1 MLSPGYGILFAT
13 LGGTML
19 LRNKAKRRWLNLLER
34 ALFVRSGFGWLA
46 RRRRERLMLLQP

>member
-34 ALFVRSGFGWLA
+34 DILRSIRFRVAGETEA
-46 RRRRERLMLLQP
+46 